1 MHGVRKASVETAH
14 MAEVEDKGAAGGTAD
29 RAHTHHGKLLQPA
42 GPNPAAPSF
51 PAENTAQCEL
61 PGMPDHTDVL
71 PAVAGDHDLS
81 VTKAR
86 RPEAYAIARRH
97 LNAGLSLNAVSDL
110 CGMSKHT
117 VMAIAEELGSEK
129 GLTHDEVGRIVF
141 LREARRGS
149 VLGAAAIAKELADDN
164 PDVPLRDKALA
175 TKILSEASEAIG
187 ALLPTAG
194 ERSVGL
200 RVEDVLA
207 ELERGGMG

>member
-1 MHGVRKASVETAH
+1 MSDLE
-14 MAEVEDKGAAGGTAD
+14 EKGAAGGTAGQT
-29 RAHTHHGKLLQPA
+29 HTPRHSILLSS

-51 PAENTAQCEL
+51 SAENTAQGEL
-61 PGMPDHTDVL
+61 PGMPERTEVL
-71 PAVAGDHDLS
+71 PAVQGDYDLT
-81 VTKAR
+81 VTKTK
-86 RPEAYAIARRH
+86 RPEAYALARRH

-117 VMAIAEELGSEK
+117 VMAIAEELGSER

-149 VLGAAAIAKELADDN
+149 VLGAAAIAKELADDKA
-164 PDVPLRDKALA
+164 DVPLRDKALA